1 MSQMR
6 SGQSGS
12 VQTVDTSYKQLHKTK
27 MAIFKGIQ
35 IAADFGYNLGFKK
48 KLEMRKKIVE
58 NGGIIS
64 FIVTKKCHFVVT
76 SDPEKCQLST
86 KCRMASKYG
95 LPVLNLDY
103 IWDCLQAEKLL
114 PTESYIV
121 GGKSKFLDFKS
132 GKISALNPPEKSKSF
147 ASKAPFNPKSVKI
160 WHHGDESQPYF
171 EEESYEVAKFC
182 IFLGY
187 NKLSKSEV
195 AHIVELHSSIL
206 LSKKT
211 SVENMEEEND
221 KGPSLYRIVYQ
232 QGNMKDLEKGNI
244 CNTEFRYVP
253 TAEQALACFSMLY
266 EELKKKPDLTKQVGP
281 IRGVGSLKLQRLMA
295 QSSQLNVGCSAD
307 VKELV
312 EHIWQEAMSEITTL
326 LGELSSI
333 RLEQVEKAE
342 AILVKIRE
350 AMKVSAS
357 DSKIQSLISEFYSIL
372 KHRNE
377 NTDIKESERKKW
389 CVQKQDMCQLV
400 KDMISASEMTN
411 FQERSF
417 TDAKY
422 AALRCQIRQLANSE
436 RQDVEDLIRSS
447 MDSPNQDLLISNVF
461 EVWRQVEDI
470 DFRFDIE
477 PKRLLFHSS
486 KIENF
491 VGILSRGLLL
501 PKAVVDD
508 MGGSRTDEGSLGCGI
523 YFASDFNTSVQYSTP
538 SKTKGSR
545 LLLINE
551 VALGQIKDYTTH
563 ETSLVAPPPGYNST
577 HGVSKKCDK
586 SSLFEHD
593 EYVVYTVNQQRVR
606 YLVEFMV
613 AGDQVKSMPKT
624 TEIDSNLLCDDLEN
638 TTLNDV
644 IGVSDPLLKVVPGLV
659 GNKNAQVELRG
670 VHIRAKLIDLAAQVV
685 VLQEYYNNTGE
696 SIEAKYVFPLDDA
709 AAVCGFEAFI
719 NGKHIV
725 GEVKEKEVAHKEY
738 KEAIS
743 QGHGAYLMD
752 QDEETPD
759 VFTVSVGN
767 LPPSACVLIK
777 ITYVAELQV
786 EDELISFIL
795 PATVAPWK
803 EDSALKYST
812 QEELKSHKM
821 AAANTTVQVALEMPF
836 EIRSLHCPT
845 HKVKIKQTS
854 TKAYVEMSRRQNF
867 GSGFQLLIGLAEIH
881 VPRMWVERLPESQD
895 QACML
900 TFFPEFEAQE
910 STEGEI
916 IILLDVSN
924 SMKDKA
930 LNEAKKVALL
940 ILKSLQP
947 NWHFNIVK
955 FGSDYE
961 ELFPAPK
968 LKTQEN
974 LELAD
979 HFIQIS
985 MATCGNTDVIRPLW
999 PLYLLPNQKTQRN
1012 VCLIS
1017 DGHLNNNDLVM
1028 KHARAN
1034 SLHTRIFTFGVSAT
1048 CNNYALKALARVSG
1062 GAFEFFNIKT
1072 KSKWE
1077 SKVKTQL
1084 NKASQPGLT
1093 SVSVEW
1099 RQYNDNLPPP
1109 IQAPHQITALF
1120 NGSRQ
1125 VIYGFVPNC
1134 TMATLSANVGG
1145 QQASTVVST
1154 SELSITEGNLV
1165 HRLTARAVIRDWE
1178 DGMLSSDRTGHE
1190 IAKMDQKNGIIEL
1203 SKQFS
1208 IVTQFTSFI
1217 AVEKRE
1223 ENEKDVLP
1231 TGPSIK
1237 DLLNKENV
1245 DILPYMGW
1253 TKGLTGDDLSLEL
1266 MLQQLGEDIN
1276 NGSLSNKTISQ
1287 LEAMEEKLEMMKEK
1301 TGACNKDVIQ
1311 NAKLLVKAYTLQSE
1325 TSKAVDLAVE
1335 IFNAGVDELTN
1346 VVENADVYP
1355 KVITY
1360 LHELRTEALKIPE
1373 VEHRLK
1379 PISSLPVHD
1388 GRFLIV
1394 KNLTGKSVSCPASD
1408 SMTVLDLKHILL
1420 EKEGVPLEQQRLI
1433 YKGCNLEDNAVIGES
1448 GLNFGDCIHLVL
1460 KLRGGLAEDQ
1470 ETEKQKDE
1478 VEVDTDE
1485 FGEDCFL
1492 KGSFSTSSM
1501 SDSSPNKEDMLGGS
1515 FGLRGWGSS
1524 FKIIDEADVYAD
1536 GSVDDATSSKSASM
1550 IWMSDSSPKLSLEK
1564 EVIPCSLSLSSL
1576 SKSSEIIDEM
1586 EVDADESEEKSI
1598 SPKFSAMKKRMSR
1611 RPRYSR
1617 RGGSGDMDM
1626 GSQLLIS
1633 EEAIER
1639 ADQERES
1646 QKSSFT
1652 RSLLGKASSKT
1663 AETLGSPQLLSRK
1676 SLIKESFKGHPGDYD
1691 LSMPSMITDPTSNS
1705 SISLD
1710 LEKSLEHCYSSKQ
1723 KPASKLLKSTFP
1735 LPKAIQKSK
1744 TMDAVDVYEAPPL
1757 SKVFGSV
1764 KMSNTIQGSP
1774 LGTGSLFSDTLGSK
1788 FWGAAPPP
1796 TMLVSTGSSSG
1807 VFGFGAGDEVPPA
1820 SCVAHS
1826 VSRSPF
1832 NLTPSQGAAPLPSAS
1847 FGTGYSSN
1855 LFGSV
1860 PSLPSHAVGS
1870 STKCA
1875 VPPPPPPCD
1884 VPIPLSSSLQV
1895 QPVALIIDHKR
1906 EEDALPHIPPPLFS
1920 MRRKPLSTT
1929 KSLLHSP
1936 PQSESPGE
1944 HTQLSNQSLQRSN
1957 ITFLFAEKCKA
1968 PPVLK
1973 PSSSKHSKS
1982 ASVDRIL
1989 SSADIRI
1996 GCVELSEPVQLDVSR
2011 SDVSSVS
2018 ARAESQQYQGLE
2030 MPIMP
2035 SCEGISSPR
2044 AFSLPARHV
2053 FKSHYQLQP
2062 ESIQPLPFNDTKSV
2076 VLKNSAVYSKRAE
2089 TLMAREV
2096 QDSYCH
2102 DIEMGDNLL
2111 FDFNEQLDMYEDK
2124 TLPMSSEDYK
2134 AIEGSQPI
2142 RSKHLFDL
2150 GIGTDVTNVRCTYRK
2165 LDRETLIRLMSCQAV
2180 DGSWQFG
2187 MTLDQL
2193 LGINSGQCQHI
2204 LIQSGLKSLGST
2216 AEQNIQKYLATLL
2229 VLISL
2234 YELVEPVL
2242 DLEVLLK
2249 LRLSNIVSFLENNE
2263 ETFRSLGLTSE
2274 EMSRTTSAIN
2284 KAFRFCQSMD
2294 TMYPIACSTLELGPS
2309 WYHVVFTMMKY

>member
-1 MSQMR
+1 MTRQPLEVCNIISE
-6 SGQSGS
+6 
-12 VQTVDTSYKQLHKTK
+12 VQVHHSILFMPWNTELHKTK

-48 KLEMRKKIVE
+48 KLELRKKIVE

-103 IWDCLQAEKLL
+103 IWDCLQVEKLL

-160 WHHGDESQPYF
+160 WHQGDESQPYF

-436 RQDVEDLIRSS
+436 RQDIEDLIRSS
-447 MDSPNQDLLISNVF
+447 MDSPNQDLLISKVF

-613 AGDQVKSMPKT
+613 AGDQVKSMPET

-696 SIEAKYVFPLDDA
+696 SIEAKYVFPLNDA

-979 HFIQIS
+979 QFIQIS
-985 MATCGNTDVIRPLW
+985 MATCGNTDVIRPLR

-1017 DGHLNNNDLVM
+1017 DGHLNNIDLVM

-1253 TKGLTGDDLSLEL
+1253 TKGLAGDDLSLEL

-1276 NGSLSNKTISQ
+1276 YGSLSTKTISQ

-1408 SMTVLDLKHILL
+1408 SMTVLDLKHIIL

-1470 ETEKQKDE
+1470 ETEKQKAKVDMKVSYRTRSCRSVEIYDE

-1485 FGEDCFL
+1485 FGVDCFL

-1501 SDSSPNKEDMLGGS
+1501 SDSSPN
-1515 FGLRGWGSS
+1515 
-1524 FKIIDEADVYAD
+1524 
-1536 GSVDDATSSKSASM
+1536 
-1550 IWMSDSSPKLSLEK
+1550 
-1564 EVIPCSLSLSSL
+1564 
-1576 SKSSEIIDEM
+1576 EM

-1598 SPKFSAMKKRMSR
+1598 SPKFSAMKKRMSS
-1611 RPRYSR
+1611 RPRYSH
-1617 RGGSGDMDM
+1617 RGGSGVLDM

-1639 ADQERES
+1639 AGQERES

-1652 RSLLGKASSKT
+1652 RPLLGKASSKT
-1663 AETLGSPQLLSRK
+1663 DETLGSPQLLSRK
-1676 SLIKESFKGHPGDYD
+1676 SLIKESFKGHPEGYD

-1710 LEKSLEHCYSSKQ
+1710 LEKSLEHCYSSKR
-1723 KPASKLLKSTFP
+1723 KPASKLLKSTFQ
-1735 LPKAIQKSK
+1735 LPKAIHDSK
-1744 TMDAVDVYEAPPL
+1744 TMDEDDVYEAPPL

-1764 KMSNTIQGSP
+1764 KMSNTIHGSP
-1774 LGTGSLFSDTLGSK
+1774 FGKGSLFSDTLGSK

-1860 PSLPSHAVGS
+1860 PSLPSHAVGF
-1870 STKCA
+1870 STNFA
-1875 VPPPPPPCD
+1875 VPPPPPPPPPCD
-1884 VPIPLSSSLQV
+1884 VPIPLSSPLQV

-1906 EEDALPHIPPPLFS
+1906 EEDALPHIPPPLS
-1920 MRRKPLSTT
+1920 RLRRKPLSTT
-1929 KSLLHSP
+1929 ISLLHSP

-1944 HTQLSNQSLQRSN
+1944 HTQLSNQSLQRSS
-1957 ITFLFAEKCKA
+1957 ITFFL
-1968 PPVLK
+1968 
-1973 PSSSKHSKS
+1973 
-1982 ASVDRIL
+1982 
-1989 SSADIRI
+1989 
-1996 GCVELSEPVQLDVSR
+1996 
-2011 SDVSSVS
+2011 
-2018 ARAESQQYQGLE
+2018 
-2030 MPIMP
+2030 
-2035 SCEGISSPR
+2035 
-2044 AFSLPARHV
+2044 
-2053 FKSHYQLQP
+2053 
-2062 ESIQPLPFNDTKSV
+2062 
-2076 VLKNSAVYSKRAE
+2076 LKNV
-2089 TLMAREV
+2089 
-2096 QDSYCH
+2096 
-2102 DIEMGDNLL
+2102 
-2111 FDFNEQLDMYEDK
+2111 
-2124 TLPMSSEDYK
+2124 
-2134 AIEGSQPI
+2134 
-2142 RSKHLFDL
+2142 KHH
-2150 GIGTDVTNVRCTYRK
+2150 
-2165 LDRETLIRLMSCQAV
+2165 
-2180 DGSWQFG
+2180 
-2187 MTLDQL
+2187 
-2193 LGINSGQCQHI
+2193 QC
-2204 LIQSGLKSLGST
+2204 
-2216 AEQNIQKYLATLL
+2216 
-2229 VLISL
+2229 
-2234 YELVEPVL
+2234 
-2242 DLEVLLK
+2242 
-2249 LRLSNIVSFLENNE
+2249 
-2263 ETFRSLGLTSE
+2263 
-2274 EMSRTTSAIN
+2274 
-2284 KAFRFCQSMD
+2284 
-2294 TMYPIACSTLELGPS
+2294 
-2309 WYHVVFTMMKY
+2309 